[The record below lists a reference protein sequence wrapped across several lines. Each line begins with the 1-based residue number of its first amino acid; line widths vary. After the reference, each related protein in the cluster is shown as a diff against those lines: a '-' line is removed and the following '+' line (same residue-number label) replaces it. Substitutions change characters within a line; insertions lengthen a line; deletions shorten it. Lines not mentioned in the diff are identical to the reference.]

1 MLYFAQMTID
11 QARTLV
17 TVVELGGY
25 AKAAERLG
33 KSHSALVYLLKALES
48 HCGVMIFEPKAY
60 RSTLTAEGRR
70 VWLKCQEILAKVDE
84 LDQLCGQFAGKW
96 EASLKIVLDGIL
108 PFDPLLKIYQDF
120 RKAKVPTVVQTY
132 TDYLQ
137 DVEASFVAMEA
148 DMLISILPIRASGVE
163 TIELA
168 PLKSILVAHREHL
181 VHHSGKRW
189 RIEELHQFSFLTIRG
204 SRSQLGLSTAEFE
217 ESASF
222 FFSDFASKKVAI
234 QKKIGFGWL
243 PEHMLEAELRSKVF
257 LPIKWERKSV
267 HELRPVLGVRRS
279 SERGR
284 AAQLV
289 VEALRH

>member
-1 MLYFAQMTID
+1 MFA
-11 QARTLV
+11 
-17 TVVELGGY
+17 
-25 AKAAERLG
+25 
-33 KSHSALVYLLKALES
+33 
-48 HCGVMIFEPKAY
+48 
-60 RSTLTAEGRR
+60 
-70 VWLKCQEILAKVDE
+70 
-84 LDQLCGQFAGKW
+84 
-96 EASLKIVLDGIL
+96 
-108 PFDPLLKIYQDF
+108 
-120 RKAKVPTVVQTY
+120 
-132 TDYLQ
+132 
-137 DVEASFVAMEA
+137 
-148 DMLISILPIRASGVE
+148 
-163 TIELA
+163 
-168 PLKSILVAHREHL
+168 
-181 VHHSGKRW
+181 
-189 RIEELHQFSFLTIRG
+189 ELHQFSFLTIRG

-243 PEHMLEAELRSKVF
+243 PEHMIEAELRSKVF